1 MTNTARRSP
10 RKKADG
16 GGRERHSAARLAAV
30 QALYQIDH
38 SGVSAEIV
46 LEEFVRYR
54 LGDSFGTKHDV
65 SPHKK
70 LFTDIIQGV
79 AGHALGI
86 DDIISSALSNKW
98 TFDRLEII
106 LRAILRAGVYELRV
120 RTGTSARVIITEY
133 VDVAHAFY
141 DGQEPGMVNGILD
154 RIARLLRPG
163 ELVGRKV
170 EE

>member
-1 MTNTARRSP
+1 MTDSARRSP
-10 RKKADG
+10 RKSDS

-54 LGDSFGTKHDV
+54 LGDSFGTEHDV

-86 DDIISSALSNKW
+86 DDIISTALSNKW
-98 TFDRLEII
+98 TFERLEII
-106 LRAILRAGVYELRV
+106 LRAILRAGVYELQV
-120 RTGTSARVIITEY
+120 RTRTSARVIITEY

-154 RIARLLRPG
+154 RIARLFRPS
-163 ELVGRKV
+163 EFTDRKV